1 MVMIPVT
8 FLNEFRCITD
18 EMKQKMIIQA
28 VETCLNSMKYTEN
41 QTELRAVKLSCQG
54 LASKRPCELW

>member
-18 EMKQKMIIQA
+18 EMKQKNDNPGSRNMLEQYE
-28 VETCLNSMKYTEN
+28 VY
-41 QTELRAVKLSCQG
+41 
-54 LASKRPCELW
+54 